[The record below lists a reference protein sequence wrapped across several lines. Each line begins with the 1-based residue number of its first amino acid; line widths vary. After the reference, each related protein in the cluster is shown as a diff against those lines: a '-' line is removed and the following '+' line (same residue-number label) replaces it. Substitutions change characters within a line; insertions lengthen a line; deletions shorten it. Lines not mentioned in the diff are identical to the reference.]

1 MGFSKLTLI
10 IILAAIL
17 VGIAG
22 FWLWQKNSYS
32 KEILKLEIIAP
43 SETTMGEEIIYV
55 VKYKN
60 NGDVRL
66 QDPVLIFEYPA
77 GAVPPEGKDTRIT
90 QSLDDIY
97 PGQERTFSFAS
108 RLFGKEGE
116 VKEARVLLQYTPKNL
131 NAQFESE
138 TTAATLISHVPLTFE
153 LDLPSRMETDQEF
166 SFALNYFSN
175 SEYPLS
181 DLRIKIEYPEGFSFT
196 KATPSPIGE
205 SEWNTG
211 LLNQAEGGRISIT
224 GSLKGQ
230 VQEAKIFKATLGTWK
245 EGTFTL
251 LRETIKGIEITRT
264 RLIISQEVNGVS
276 DYVASLGDTLHY
288 VISFKNISEKTLE
301 NLFLV
306 VSLEG
311 RPFDLKSIKSDSG
324 TFQQGDNSIIFESKS
339 VSRLRFLGKGEEGKV
354 EFWVNV
360 KEEWEVFSSQDKSF
374 IIRDRIILSD
384 VTEEF
389 ELKVNSKLEINQAA
403 YFQDAS
409 QYYMGEPRPE
419 GQEVFGNQGP
429 LPPQIGTPT
438 TYTVVWQ
445 AKNLYNDIQN
455 TKVRAILPAGVSLT
469 GSVFPEGE
477 PLTFDQVSREV
488 VWEVGDL
495 SAGTG
500 PFESAPSVAFQ
511 IRLTPFESQQ
521 GNVVQLIGEARI
533 QADDLFT
540 ERSLSAID
548 SSIDTTLPDDDS
560 VTAQMGQ
567 VQ

>member
-1 MGFSKLTLI
+1 MRISRFQLI
-10 IILAAIL
+10 IIFSAVL
-17 VGIAG
+17 VGIGG

-43 SETTMGEEIIYV
+43 AEITMGEEITYV

-77 GAVPPEGKDTRIT
+77 GAVPTKNQDTRVT

-97 PGQERTFSFAS
+97 PGQERTFSFSS
-108 RLFGKEGE
+108 RLFGKEGDI
-116 VKEARVLLQYTPKNL
+116 KEARALLQYTPRNL

-138 TTAATLISHVPLTFE
+138 TTVTTVISHVPLTFE
-153 LDLPSRMETDQEF
+153 LDLPSRMEAGQEF

-205 SEWNTG
+205 SEWDVG
-211 LLNQAEGGRISIT
+211 LLNKAEGGRISIE
-224 GSLKGQ
+224 GFLEGE

-245 EGTFTL
+245 EGKFTL
-251 LRETIKGIEITRT
+251 LGETIKGIEITRT
-264 RLIISQEVNGVS
+264 RLIISQEVNGS
-276 DYVASLGDTLHY
+276 TDYIASQKDILHY
-288 VISFKNISEKTLE
+288 VISFKNVSEKTLE

-311 RPFDLKSIKSDSG
+311 RPFDLASIKSDSG
-324 TFQQGDNSIIFESKS
+324 TFQQGDNSIIFESKN
-339 VSRLRFLGKGEEGKV
+339 VSRLRFLGRGEEGKV

-374 IIRDRIILSD
+374 VLRDRIILSD

-403 YFQDAS
+403 YFQD
-409 QYYMGEPRPE
+409 
-419 GQEVFGNQGP
+419 EVFGNQGP
-429 LPPQIGTPT
+429 LPPQVGVPT
-438 TYTVVWQ
+438 TYTVIWQ
-445 AKNLYNDIQN
+445 AKNLYNDVQN
-455 TKVRAILPAGVSLT
+455 AKVRAVLPAGVSLT
-469 GSVFPEGE
+469 GSVFPAGE

-500 PFESAPSVAFQ
+500 PFETAPSVAFQ
-511 IRLTPFESQQ
+511 LRFIPLASQQ
-521 GNVVQLIGEARI
+521 GSVAQLIGEARI

-540 ERSLSAID
+540 EQSLFATD
-548 SSIDTTLPDDDS
+548 SSINTTLPDDNS
-560 VTAQMGQ
+560 VTSLMGQ
-567 VQ
+567 IQ

>member
-1 MGFSKLTLI
+1 MGFSKFTLI
-10 IILAAIL
+10 IIITAIL

-22 FWLWQKNSYS
+22 FLLWQKNSYS

-43 SETTMGEEIIYV
+43 SEATMGEEITYV

-66 QDPVLIFEYPA
+66 QNPVLIFEYPA
-77 GAVPPEGKDTRIT
+77 GAVPSGKEDTRIT
-90 QSLDDIY
+90 QSLEDIY
-97 PGQERTFSFAS
+97 PGQERNFSFAG

-116 VKEARVLLQYTPKNL
+116 IKEARALLQYTPRNL

-138 TTAATLISHVPLTFE
+138 TIATTRISHVPLTFE
-153 LDLPSRMETDQEF
+153 VDLPSRMEADQEF

-196 KATPSPIGE
+196 KAVPSPIGE
-205 SEWNTG
+205 SEWNIG
-211 LLNQAEGGRISIT
+211 LLNRVEGGRISVT
-224 GSLKGQ
+224 GSLQGEVK
-230 VQEAKIFKATLGTWK
+230 EAKIFKATLGAWK

-251 LRETIKGIEITRT
+251 LREATKGIEITRT
-264 RLIISQEVNGVS
+264 RLLIDQEINGQE
-276 DYVASLGDTLHY
+276 DYVASPGDILHY
-288 VISFKNISEKTLE
+288 VISFKNVSEKTLE

-311 RPFDLKSIKSDSG
+311 RPFDLATVKSGSG
-324 TFQQGDNSIIFESKS
+324 TFQQGDNSIIFESKK

-360 KEEWEVFSSQDKSF
+360 KEEWETFSPQDKSF
-374 IIRDRIILSD
+374 VLRDRIILSD
-384 VTEEF
+384 VSEEF
-389 ELKVNSKLEINQAA
+389 EVKVNSKLQVEQAA
-403 YFQDAS
+403 YFQD
-409 QYYMGEPRPE
+409 
-419 GQEVFGNQGP
+419 EVFGNQGP
-429 LPPQIGTPT
+429 VPPQAGAPT

-445 AKNLYNDIQN
+445 AKNLYNDVQN
-455 TKVRAILPAGVSLT
+455 AKVKAILPAGVSLT
-469 GSVFPEGE
+469 GSVFPEGA
-477 PLTFDQVSREV
+477 PITFDQASREV

-495 SAGTG
+495 SSGTG
-500 PFESAPSVAFQ
+500 PFETAPSTAFQ
-511 IRLTPFESQQ
+511 IRLTPTSSQK
-521 GNVVQLIGEARI
+521 GSPAQLIGEATI

-540 ERSLSAID
+540 ERSLSATD
-548 SSIDTTLPDDDS
+548 SAIDTTLPDDDS
-560 VTAQMGQ
+560 VTPQMGV

>member
-1 MGFSKLTLI
+1 MRISKFQLI
-10 IILAAIL
+10 IIFMAVL

-22 FWLWQKNSYS
+22 FWIWQKNSYS

-43 SETTMGEEIIYV
+43 SEVTMGEEMTYV

-66 QDPVLIFEYPA
+66 QNPVLIFEYPA
-77 GAVPPEGKDTRIT
+77 GAVPTTDKSTRIT

-97 PGQERTFSFAS
+97 PGQERNFSFVS

-116 VKEARVLLQYTPKNL
+116 IKEAKVLLQYTPKNL

-138 TTAATLISHVPLTFE
+138 TIATTLISHVPITFE
-153 LDLPSRMETDQEF
+153 LDLPSRIESDQEL

-181 DLRIKIEYPEGFSFT
+181 DLRITIEYPEGFSFT

-205 SEWNTG
+205 SEWNVG
-211 LLNQAEGGRISIT
+211 LLNKAEGGRISIT
-224 GSLKGQ
+224 GSLTGE

-245 EGTFTL
+245 EGRFTL
-251 LRETIKGIEITRT
+251 LREAIKGIEITRT
-264 RLIISQEVNGVS
+264 RLLISQEVNGAA
-276 DYVASLGDTLHY
+276 DYVAAPKDTLHY
-288 VISFKNISEKTLE
+288 VISFKNVSEKTLE

-311 RPFDLKSIKSDSG
+311 RPFDLNSVKSDFG
-324 TFQQGDNSIIFESKS
+324 TFKQGDNSIIFESKN

-360 KEEWEVFSSQDKSF
+360 KEEWETFSSQDKDF
-374 IIRDRIILSD
+374 VLRDRIILSD
-384 VTEEF
+384 AKEAF
-389 ELKVNSKLEINQAA
+389 ELRVNSKLAVEQAA
-403 YFQDAS
+403 YFED
-409 QYYMGEPRPE
+409 
-419 GQEVFGNQGP
+419 EVFGNQGP
-429 LPPQIGTPT
+429 LPPQAGVPT

-445 AKNLYNDIQN
+445 VKNLYNDVQN
-455 TKVRAILPAGVSLT
+455 AKVKATLPQGVSMT
-469 GSVFPEGE
+469 GKIFPEE
-477 PLTFDQVSREV
+477 SILTFDQVSKEV
-488 VWEVGDL
+488 VWEVGDI
-495 SAGTG
+495 SSGTG
-500 PFESAPSVAFQ
+500 PFETAPSVAFQ
-511 IRLTPFESQQ
+511 IRFTPLESQQ
-521 GNVVQLIGEARI
+521 GNAAQLIGEARI

-540 ERSLSAID
+540 ERTLSATD
-548 SSIDTTLPDDDS
+548 SSIDSTLPDDDS
-560 VTAQMGQ
+560 VTPQMGQ

>member
-1 MGFSKLTLI
+1 MRFSRFQLI
-10 IILAAIL
+10 IIFIAVL

-32 KEILKLEIIAP
+32 KEILKLEIIVP
-43 SETTMGEEIIYV
+43 SETTMGEEITYV

-77 GAVPPEGKDTRIT
+77 GAVPTTGKDTRIT
-90 QSLDDIY
+90 QSLDEIY
-97 PGQERTFSFAS
+97 PGQERNFSFSS

-116 VKEARVLLQYTPKNL
+116 IKEAKALLQYTPRNL

-138 TTAATLISHVPLTFE
+138 TTATTLISHVPLTLE
-153 LDLPSRMETDQEF
+153 LDLPSRMEAGQEF

-181 DLRIKIEYPEGFSFT
+181 DLRITIEYPEGFSFT

-205 SEWNTG
+205 SEWNVG
-211 LLNQAEGGRISIT
+211 LLNKAEGGRISIE
-224 GSLKGQ
+224 GSLKGE

-251 LRETIKGIEITRT
+251 LREAIKGIEITRT
-264 RLIISQEVNGVS
+264 RLLISQEVNGVA
-276 DYVASLGDTLHY
+276 DYVASPKDTLHY
-288 VISFKNISEKTLE
+288 VISFKNVSEKTLE

-324 TFQQGDNSIIFESKS
+324 TFQQGDNSIVFESKN

-360 KEEWEVFSSQDKSF
+360 KEEWETFSSQDKSF
-374 IIRDRIILSD
+374 IARDRIILSD

-389 ELKVNSKLEINQAA
+389 ELKVNSKLEIEQTA
-403 YFQDAS
+403 YFQD
-409 QYYMGEPRPE
+409 
-419 GQEVFGNQGP
+419 EVFGNQGP
-429 LPPQIGTPT
+429 LPPQVGVPT

-445 AKNLYNDIQN
+445 AKNLYNDVQN
-455 TKVRAILPAGVSLT
+455 AKVRAVLPAGVSLT

-477 PLTFDQVSREV
+477 SLTFDQVSKEV
-488 VWEVGDL
+488 VWGVGDL
-495 SAGTG
+495 LAGTG
-500 PFESAPSVAFQ
+500 PFETAPSVAFQ
-511 IRLTPFESQQ
+511 IRFTPTAAQQ
-521 GNVVQLIGEARI
+521 GNVAQLIGEARI

-540 ERSLSAID
+540 EQSLSATD
-548 SSIDTTLPDDDS
+548 SPINTTLPDDTS
-560 VTAQMGQ
+560 VTAKMGQ

>member
-1 MGFSKLTLI
+1 MRFSRFQLI
-10 IILAAIL
+10 IIFMTVL

-22 FWLWQKNSYS
+22 FWLWQRNSYS

-43 SETTMGEEIIYV
+43 SEITMGEEITYV

-66 QDPVLIFEYPA
+66 EDPVLIFEYPA
-77 GAVPPEGKDTRIT
+77 GALPSAGENTRIT

-97 PGQERTFSFAS
+97 PGQERNFSFVS

-116 VKEARVLLQYTPKNL
+116 IKEAKALLQYTPRNL

-138 TTAATLISHVPLTFE
+138 TIATTLISYVPLTFE
-153 LDLPSRMETDQEF
+153 LDLPSRMEAGQEF

-181 DLRIKIEYPEGFSFT
+181 DLRITMKYPEGFSFI

-205 SEWNTG
+205 SEWNVG
-211 LLNQAEGGRISIT
+211 LLNQAEGGRISIQ
-224 GSLKGQ
+224 GSLKGE
-230 VQEAKIFKATLGTWK
+230 VQEVKIFKATLGTWK
-245 EGTFTL
+245 EGRFTL
-251 LRETIKGIEITRT
+251 LKEATKGIEIART
-264 RLIISQEVNGVS
+264 RLIISQEVNGS
-276 DYVASLGDTLHY
+276 PDYIASPGDILHY
-288 VISFKNISEKTLE
+288 VISFKNVSEKTLE

-311 RPFDLKSIKSDSG
+311 RPFDLKAVKSDFG
-324 TFQQGDNSIIFESKS
+324 TFQQGDNSIIFESKK
-339 VSRLRFLGKGEEGKV
+339 VSKLRFLGKGEEGKV

-360 KEEWEVFSSQDKSF
+360 KEEWETFSPQDKSF
-374 IIRDRIILSD
+374 ALRDRIILSD

-389 ELKVNSKLEINQAA
+389 ELKVNSKLEIGQAT
-403 YFQDAS
+403 YFED
-409 QYYMGEPRPE
+409 
-419 GQEVFGNQGP
+419 EVFGNQGP
-429 LPPQIGTPT
+429 LPPQIGIPT
-438 TYTVVWQ
+438 TYTVIWQ
-445 AKNLYNDIQN
+445 AKNLYNDVQN
-455 TKVRAILPAGVSLT
+455 AKVRAVLPAGVSLT
-469 GSVFPEGE
+469 GNVFPEGE

-488 VWEVGDL
+488 VWEVGDM

-500 PFESAPSVAFQ
+500 PFETVPSVGFQ
-511 IRLTPFESQQ
+511 IRFIPLESQQ
-521 GNVVQLIGEARI
+521 GNVAQLIGEARI

-540 ERSLSAID
+540 ERSLSATD
-548 SSIDTTLPDDDS
+548 SPVDTTLPDDNS

>member
-1 MGFSKLTLI
+1 MRISKFQLA
-10 IILAAIL
+10 IILSAIL
-17 VGIAG
+17 VGIGG

-43 SETTMGEEIIYV
+43 SEATMGEEITYV

-60 NGDVRL
+60 NGNVRL
-66 QDPVLIFEYPA
+66 QDPILIFEYPA
-77 GAVPPEGKDTRIT
+77 GAVPTEGEDTRIT

-97 PGQERTFSFAS
+97 PGQERNLSFAS

-116 VKEARVLLQYTPKNL
+116 IREAKALLQYTPRNL

-138 TTAATLISHVPLTFE
+138 TIVTTVISHVPLTFE
-153 LDLPSRMETDQEF
+153 LDLPSRIEADQEF

-181 DLRIKIEYPEGFSFT
+181 DLRIKIEYPGGFSFS

-205 SEWNTG
+205 SEWNVG
-211 LLNQAEGGRISIT
+211 LLNRAEGGRILIT
-224 GSLKGQ
+224 GSLRGE

-245 EGTFTL
+245 EGEFTL
-251 LRETIKGIEITRT
+251 LREGIKGIEITRT
-264 RLIISQEVNGVS
+264 RLLISQEVNGSS
-276 DYVASLGDTLHY
+276 DYIASSGDTLHY
-288 VISFKNISEKTLE
+288 VIFFKNVSEKTLE

-311 RPFDLKSIKSDSG
+311 RPFDLESIKSDSG
-324 TFQQGDNSIIFESKS
+324 AFQQGDNSIIFESKS

-360 KEEWEVFSSQDKSF
+360 KEEWETFSEQDKSF
-374 IIRDRIILSD
+374 VITDRIILSD
-384 VTEEF
+384 VSEEF
-389 ELKVNSKLEINQAA
+389 EVKVNSSIEIDQTV
-403 YFQDAS
+403 YFED
-409 QYYMGEPRPE
+409 
-419 GQEVFGNQGP
+419 EVFGNQGP
-429 LPPQIGTPT
+429 LPPQVGAPT
-438 TYTVVWQ
+438 TYTIVWQ
-445 AKNLYNDIQN
+445 AKNLYNDVQN
-455 TKVRAILPAGVSLT
+455 AKVKAILPAQVSLT
-469 GSVFPEGE
+469 GSVFKEGE
-477 PLTFDQVSREV
+477 ALTFDQASREV

-500 PFESAPSVAFQ
+500 SFKTAPSVAFQ
-511 IRLTPFESQQ
+511 VRLTPSVLQQ
-521 GNVVQLIGEARI
+521 GNIAQLIGEVRI

-540 ERSLSAID
+540 EQSLSAVD
-548 SSIDTTLPDDDS
+548 SSVDTTLPDDNS
-560 VTAQMGQ
+560 VTAQMGV

>member
-1 MGFSKLTLI
+1 MILSRFQLI
-10 IILAAIL
+10 IIFMTVL
-17 VGIAG
+17 VGVAG

-43 SETTMGEEIIYV
+43 SETTMGQELTYV

-66 QDPVLIFEYPA
+66 EDPVLIFEYPA
-77 GAVPPEGKDTRIT
+77 GAVPSLGENTRIT

-97 PGQERTFSFAS
+97 PGQERNFSFSS

-116 VKEARVLLQYTPKNL
+116 IKEAKALLQYTPRNL

-138 TTAATLISHVPLTFE
+138 TIAATLISHVPLTFE
-153 LDLPSRMETDQEF
+153 LDLPSRMEATQEF

-181 DLRIKIEYPEGFSFT
+181 DLRITIKYPEGFSFT
-196 KATPSPIGE
+196 SASPSPIGE
-205 SEWNTG
+205 SEWNVG
-211 LLNQAEGGRISIT
+211 LLNKVEGGRISIT
-224 GSLKGQ
+224 GSLEGE

-245 EGTFTL
+245 EGKFTL
-251 LRETIKGIEITRT
+251 LKEVTKGIEITRT
-264 RLIISQEVNGVS
+264 RLLISQEVNGS
-276 DYVASLGDTLHY
+276 PDYIASSGDILHY
-288 VISFKNISEKTLE
+288 VISFKNVSEKTLE

-311 RPFDLKSIKSDSG
+311 RPFDLETVKSDSG
-324 TFQQGDNSIIFESKS
+324 TFQQGDNSIVFESKN
-339 VSRLRFLGKGEEGKV
+339 VSKLRFLGKGEEGKV

-360 KEEWEVFSSQDKSF
+360 KEAWETFSSQDKSF
-374 IIRDRIILSD
+374 ALRDRIILSD

-389 ELKVNSKLEINQAA
+389 ELKVNSELKIEQTA
-403 YFQDAS
+403 YFED
-409 QYYMGEPRPE
+409 
-419 GQEVFGNQGP
+419 EVFGNQGP
-429 LPPQIGTPT
+429 LPPQVGVPT

-445 AKNLYNDIQN
+445 AKNLYNDVQN
-455 TKVRAILPAGVSLT
+455 AKARAVLPVEVALT

-488 VWEVGDL
+488 VWEIGDM

-500 PFESAPSVAFQ
+500 PFETTPSVAFQ
-511 IRLTPFESQQ
+511 IRLTPLASQQ
-521 GNVVQLIGEARI
+521 GNVAQLIGEARI
-533 QADDLFT
+533 QAYDLFV
-540 ERSLSAID
+540 ERALSGTDAP
-548 SSIDTTLPDDDS
+548 IDTILPDDNS
-560 VTAQMGQ
+560 VTLKMGQ

>member
-1 MGFSKLTLI
+1 MRISRFQLI
-10 IILAAIL
+10 IIFIAIL

-43 SETTMGEEIIYV
+43 SETTMGEEITYV

-66 QDPVLIFEYPA
+66 QNPVLIFEYPA
-77 GAVPPEGKDTRIT
+77 GAVPTEGQDTRIT

-97 PGQERTFSFAS
+97 PGQERNFSFSS

-116 VKEARVLLQYTPKNL
+116 IKEAKALLQYTPRNL

-138 TTAATLISHVPLTFE
+138 TSVTTLISHVPLTFE
-153 LDLPSRMETDQEF
+153 LDLPSRMEAGQEF

-175 SEYPLS
+175 SAYPLS

-196 KATPSPIGE
+196 KAVPSPIGE
-205 SEWNTG
+205 SEWNIG
-211 LLNQAEGGRISIT
+211 LLNKAEGGRISIT
-224 GSLKGQ
+224 GSLEGEVK
-230 VQEAKIFKATLGTWK
+230 EAKIFKATLGTWK
-245 EGTFTL
+245 EGKFTL
-251 LRETIKGIEITRT
+251 LREAIKGIGITRT
-264 RLIISQEVNGVS
+264 RLLISQEVNGTT
-276 DYVASLGDTLHY
+276 DYVASPKDTLHY
-288 VISFKNISEKTLE
+288 VISFKNVSEKTLE

-311 RPFDLKSIKSDSG
+311 RPFDLKSVKSDFG
-324 TFQQGDNSIIFESKS
+324 IFQQGDNSIIFESKN

-360 KEEWEVFSSQDKSF
+360 KEEWETFSPQDKSF
-374 IIRDRIILSD
+374 ALRDRIILSD

-389 ELKVNSKLEINQAA
+389 ELKVNSKLEIEQTA
-403 YFQDAS
+403 YFED
-409 QYYMGEPRPE
+409 
-419 GQEVFGNQGP
+419 EVFGNQGP
-429 LPPQIGTPT
+429 LPPQVGVPT

-445 AKNLYNDIQN
+445 AKNLYNDVQN
-455 TKVRAILPAGVSLT
+455 AKVRAVLSAGVSLT

-477 PLTFDQVSREV
+477 SVTFDQVSKEV
-488 VWEVGDL
+488 VWEIGDM

-500 PFESAPSVAFQ
+500 PFETAPSVAFQ
-511 IRLTPFESQQ
+511 IRLTPLESQQ
-521 GNVVQLIGEARI
+521 GSVAQLIGEARI

-540 ERSLSAID
+540 ERSLSATD
-548 SSIDTTLPDDDS
+548 SPIDTTLPDDNS

>member
-1 MGFSKLTLI
+1 MRISKFKLFIIFSAL
-10 IILAAIL
+10 L
-17 VGIAG
+17 VGVGG

-32 KEILKLEIIAP
+32 KEILKVEIIAP
-43 SETTMGEEIIYV
+43 AQVTMGEEITYT

-66 QDPVLIFEYPA
+66 EKPVLIFEYPA
-77 GAVPPEGKDTRIT
+77 GSVPTEGEDTRIT

-97 PGQERTFSFAS
+97 PGQERNFLFAA

-116 VKEARVLLQYTPKNL
+116 IREAKALLQYTPRNL

-138 TTAATLISHVPLTFE
+138 SSVTTLISHVPLTLE
-153 LDLPSRMETDQEF
+153 LDTPSGIEAGQEF

-205 SEWNTG
+205 SEWNVG
-211 LLNQAEGGRISIT
+211 LLNRAQGGRIAIT
-224 GSLKGQ
+224 GSLKGE
-230 VQEAKIFKATLGTWK
+230 VQEAKIFKVTLGTWK
-245 EGTFTL
+245 EGKFTL
-251 LRETIKGIEITRT
+251 LREAIKGIEITRT
-264 RLIISQEVNGVS
+264 RLLISREINGSV
-276 DYVASLGDTLHY
+276 DFIASPGDSLHY
-288 VISFKNISEKTLE
+288 VISFKNVSEKTLE

-311 RPFDLKSIKSDSG
+311 RPFDLETVKSDSG
-324 TFQQGDNSIIFESKS
+324 VFQKGDNSIIFESKN

-360 KEEWEVFSSQDKSF
+360 KEEWETFSEQDKSF
-374 IIRDRIILSD
+374 AMRDRIILSD

-389 ELKVNSKLEINQAA
+389 EVRVNSKLGIDQAV
-403 YFQDAS
+403 YFED
-409 QYYMGEPRPE
+409 
-419 GQEVFGNQGP
+419 EVFGNQGP
-429 LPPQIGTPT
+429 LPPQVGFPT

-445 AKNLYNDIQN
+445 AMNLYNDVQN
-455 TKVRAILPAGVSLT
+455 TKVKAILPVGVSLT
-469 GSVFPEGE
+469 GSVFPAGV
-477 PLTFDQVSREV
+477 PVTFDQASREV

-500 PFESAPSVAFQ
+500 VSITAPSVAFQ
-511 IRLTPFESQQ
+511 VRLTPLAVQQ
-521 GNVVQLIGEARI
+521 GSAAQVIGEARI

-540 ERSLSAID
+540 ERSLSATD
-548 SSIDTTLPDDDS
+548 SFVDTTLPDDNS
-560 VTAQMGQ
+560 VTILMGT

>member
-1 MGFSKLTLI
+1 MRISRFQLI
-10 IILAAIL
+10 IIFIAVL

-43 SETTMGEEIIYV
+43 SEATMGEEITYV

-60 NGDVRL
+60 NGNVRL
-66 QDPVLIFEYPA
+66 QNPVLIFEYPA
-77 GAVPPEGKDTRIT
+77 GAVPTTDQNTRIT

-97 PGQERTFSFAS
+97 PGQERNSSFSS

-116 VKEARVLLQYTPKNL
+116 IKEAKVLLQYTPRNL

-138 TTAATLISHVPLTFE
+138 TTATTLISHVPLTFE
-153 LDLPSRMETDQEF
+153 LDLPSRMEAGQEF

-181 DLRIKIEYPEGFSFT
+181 DLRITIEYPEGFFFT

-205 SEWNTG
+205 SEWNVG
-211 LLNQAEGGRISIT
+211 LLNKAEGGRISIT
-224 GSLKGQ
+224 GSLEGE

-245 EGTFTL
+245 EGKFTL
-251 LRETIKGIEITRT
+251 LREAIKGIEITRT
-264 RLIISQEVNGVS
+264 RILISQEVNGVA
-276 DYVASLGDTLHY
+276 DYVASPKDTLHY
-288 VISFKNISEKTLE
+288 VISFKNVSEKTLE

-311 RPFDLKSIKSDSG
+311 RPFDLTSIKSDFG
-324 TFQQGDNSIIFESKS
+324 TFQLGDNSIIFESKK

-360 KEEWEVFSSQDKSF
+360 KEEWETFSSQDKSF
-374 IIRDRIILSD
+374 VARNRIILSD

-389 ELKVNSKLEINQAA
+389 ELKVNSKLEIGQAA
-403 YFQDAS
+403 YFQD
-409 QYYMGEPRPE
+409 
-419 GQEVFGNQGP
+419 EVFGNQGP
-429 LPPQIGTPT
+429 LPPQVGVPT

-445 AKNLYNDIQN
+445 VKNLYNDVQN
-455 TKVRAILPAGVSLT
+455 AKVRAVLPLGISLT
-469 GSVFPEGE
+469 GSVFKEGE
-477 PLTFDQVSREV
+477 SLTFDQVSREV

-500 PFESAPSVAFQ
+500 PFETAPSVAFQ
-511 IRLTPFESQQ
+511 IRLTPSESQQ
-521 GNVVQLIGEARI
+521 GNVVQLIGEANI

-540 ERSLSAID
+540 EQSLSAAD
-548 SSIDTTLPDDDS
+548 SPINTTLPDDDS
-560 VTAQMGQ
+560 VTAQMGVIQ
-567 VQ
+567 